1 MFRNHCGRSRLF
13 PPEPRKGANFMVFMS
28 AFDKW
33 GNQKDG
39 KHSEQIKAG
48 LDKVH
53 DLFSQRKNKSL
64 ADEL

>member
-1 MFRNHCGRSRLF
+1 
-13 PPEPRKGANFMVFMS
+13 MVFMS

-39 KHSEQIKAG
+39 KHSDQINAG
-48 LDKVH
+48 LQKIH
-53 DLFSQRKNKSL
+53 ELFSARKHKSL

>member
-1 MFRNHCGRSRLF
+1 
-13 PPEPRKGANFMVFMS
+13 MVFMA

-33 GNQKDG
+33 GDQKDG